1 MFNEISRFND
11 FLQNFIKEG
20 NVGKDA
26 LLNFT
31 KDHKKKIRELEYKK
45 FKTEELLIRKLE
57 EERKKF
63 KK

>member
-20 NVGKDA
+20 KVGKDT

-31 KDHKKKIRELEYKK
+31 KDHKKKMRELEYKK

-57 EERKKF
+57 EERKKN
-63 KK
+63 KI